1 MMRFAHDCLVKMN
14 KLVQDLEVKLGPG
27 TSSLAMR
34 FGLHS
39 GSGTLLYTI
48 ILSLHSAF

>member
-1 MMRFAHDCLVKMN
+1 MRFAHDCLVRMN

-39 GSGTLLYTI
+39 GSGK
-48 ILSLHSAF
+48 LSCTFLVAT